1 MSATGNEL
9 VRLRQLKLLQRTAS
23 QDASTKVDAVN
34 KKLVTV
40 NKTVEENK
48 GAIAAQASKMTAAEQ
63 KLQAHDTKL
72 GTLESDLTTAK
83 QEAKTYADT
92 KAEEAKTAAASAL
105 DAYKQQADAKMA
117 TFQTA
122 EQVGNSIT
130 TAVTAAV
137 ASVYTMKGSVANQAA
152 LPAENAKV
160 GDVYNTTDT
169 GMNYVWNGTEWDA
182 LGAVTTLQS
191 LGVTV
196 SADALNKLQGLDKP
210 IAEYVKETYVLPTAS
225 AAALG
230 GVKNGGEVDAD
241 AEGKLKLAA
250 NLPVSK
256 FTNDAKYL
264 TEATLPVATDEEF
277 KTFLGITE

>member
-9 VRLRQLKLLQRTAS
+9 VRLRQIKLLQRTAG
-23 QDASTKVDAVN
+23 QDASAKADAVN
-34 KKLVTV
+34 EKLIVV

-48 GAIAAQASKMTAAEQ
+48 GAIAAQATKIATNEQ

-72 GTLESDLTTAK
+72 GTLESGLAAAK
-83 QEAKTYADT
+83 QEAKSYTDT
-92 KAEEAKTAAASAL
+92 KVEQASTTASAAL

-130 TAVTAAV
+130 TAVSAAV
-137 ASVYTMKGSVANQAA
+137 ASVYTMKGSVANQTA

-160 GDVYNTTDT
+160 GDVYNATDT

-225 AAALG
+225 ATALG

-264 TEATLPVATDEEF
+264 TEATLPVVTDEEF
-277 KTFLGITE
+277 KTFLWRS